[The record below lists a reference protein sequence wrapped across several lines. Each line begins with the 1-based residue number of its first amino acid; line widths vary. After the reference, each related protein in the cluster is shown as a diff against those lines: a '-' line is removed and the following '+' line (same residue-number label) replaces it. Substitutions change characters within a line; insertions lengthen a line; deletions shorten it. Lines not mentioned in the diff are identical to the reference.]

1 MVKVNR
7 AIVYRLYPNKKQEE
21 QFQKTFGCVRF
32 VYNKILSLQEERYK
46 NGESHLSKYDANL
59 YCNHTLKTDFTWL
72 KEVDKFALTN
82 AIYHLEDGYQRMFN
96 S

>member
-32 VYNKILSLQEERYK
+32 VYNQILSLQEERYK

-59 YCNHTLKTDFTWL
+59 YCNHTLKADFTWL

-82 AIYHLEDGYQRMFN
+82 AIYHLEDGY
-96 S
+96 

>member
-32 VYNKILSLQEERYK
+32 VYNQILSLQKERYEYRRLGYRLRK
-46 NGESHLSKYDANL
+46 DR
-59 YCNHTLKTDFTWL
+59 T
-72 KEVDKFALTN
+72 KEKENEVT
-82 AIYHLEDGYQRMFN
+82 E
-96 S
+96 